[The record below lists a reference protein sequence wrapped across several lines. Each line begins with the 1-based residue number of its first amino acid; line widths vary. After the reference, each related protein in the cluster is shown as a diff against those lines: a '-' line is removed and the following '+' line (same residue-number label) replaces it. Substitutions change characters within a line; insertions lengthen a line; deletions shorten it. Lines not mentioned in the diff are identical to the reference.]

1 MKRYIAAAFLMG
13 LAACA
18 PSDRLIAPEG
28 DRVANATVAL
38 KNGKIAERLQ
48 SADYILLGEKHD
60 NADHHKIQLA
70 VLQNLLASGDVV
82 VFEMLHLK
90 QQPAIDDFLKGD
102 LPYSDLEAALEW
114 KKSGW
119 PDWNYYGPLMAT
131 VREKG
136 ARIMA
141 GSLPGK
147 YRTLQEPVT
156 THSFKPLGEDKT
168 ADLKEEIRVSHCD
181 LLPKEMLVPVTKA
194 QIAKDQFMASK
205 LAEERQS
212 GRAFLIAGNG
222 HVRKDRGIPYFLTQL
237 DANASIHVLGLIEET
252 NARDLSDPFPL
263 YDTLW
268 ITEPAPEKDHCA
280 VLRKKFGKS

>member
-1 MKRYIAAAFLMG
+1 MKQYFVAAFLVG

-60 NADHHKIQLA
+60 NADHHKVQLA

-90 QQPAIDDFLKGD
+90 QQPVIDQFLKED

-119 PDWNYYGPLMAT
+119 PDWHYYGPLMAIA
-131 VREKG
+131 REKG
-136 ARIMA
+136 ARIIA
-141 GSLPGK
+141 GSLPRK

-156 THSFKPLGEDKT
+156 KYSFKPLEKDKLD
-168 ADLKEEIRVSHCD
+168 DLKEEIRVSHCD
-181 LLPKEMLVPVTKA
+181 LLPEEMLAPVTKA
-194 QIAKDQFMASK
+194 QISKDQFMASK
-205 LAEERQS
+205 LAEEKRS

-222 HVRKDRGIPYFLTQL
+222 HVRKDRGIPYFLAQL
-237 DANASIHVLGLIEET
+237 DAEASLHVLGLIEET
-252 NARDLSDPFPL
+252 DTEDLSDPFPL
-263 YDTLW
+263 YDTVW
-268 ITEPAPEKDHCA
+268 ITDPAPEKNHCA
-280 VLRKKFGKS
+280 ELRKKFGKS